1 MIALNGVDFVRTQL
15 TYKYYTQPY
24 NITHMAPVTG
34 GNKDGGTTITLFGRG
49 FHEFE
54 GKKTPRL
61 ARCRWTD
68 GRTTDDTLA
77 IYLSG
82 SQLRCPTPS
91 KPEPAT
97 HDLLVSLNSFD
108 YDPTYFKFTF
118 YTLEPYAAQ
127 GSNSNPNSNPSPS
140 PTTLTLTL
148 ALTLTP

>member
-118 YTLEPYAAQ
+118 YTLEPSLSRRVDFAMHASIDEVPHGSPAQ
-127 GSNSNPNSNPSPS
+127 DR
-140 PTTLTLTL
+140 
-148 ALTLTP
+148 